1 MCFSTAWLEEHTAAK
16 SLLPRSREPAP
27 AVQRLQGSAAASSPF
42 SFVPCVPVWFVAA
55 GDSQCHNVQ
64 KFLFKKTV
72 DIRVNV
78 QTGRGGSYLLQ
89 QVWSSNSNCA
99 FFSCS
104 LENCGITSDSCRD
117 ISAVLSNKSSLID
130 LSVGDNKI
138 GDSGLALLCH
148 GLLHPHCRI
157 QKLW

>member
-1 MCFSTAWLEEHTAAK
+1 MSQFGLWLLGTHNVIHPK
-16 SLLPRSREPAP
+16 VPLQKDSRYKGECPNREWRIIP
-27 AVQRLQGSAAASSPF
+27 N
-42 SFVPCVPVWFVAA
+42 AA
-55 GDSQCHNVQ
+55 GLEQH
-64 KFLFKKTV
+64 FK
-72 DIRVNV
+72 
-78 QTGRGGSYLLQ
+78 L
-89 QVWSSNSNCA
+89 CFFF

-138 GDSGLALLCH
+138 GDSGLALLCQ
-148 GLLHPHCRI
+148 GLLHPNCRI